1 MYTDIQL
8 PDNLANILTAELSMR
23 NSVVRLLKVAEELSE
38 LSAALTKQAIA
49 ITEQRDVA
57 AAYNRVRRE
66 FYDCIITLHL
76 LEKIITPH
84 DGILVDENTR
94 KDILFNALNKIRKS
108 SI

>member
-1 MYTDIQL
+1 MYTDLNL
-8 PDNLANILTAELSMR
+8 PEHLANILTVELSIR
-23 NSVVRLLKVAEELSE
+23 HSPVRLLKVAEELSE

-49 ITEQRDVA
+49 IIVQKDVKV
-57 AAYNRVRRE
+57 AYEKVRRE
-66 FYDCIITLHL
+66 FYDCIVTLHL

>member
-1 MYTDIQL
+1 MYTNIQL

-49 ITEQRDVA
+49 ITEQRDVE

-94 KDILFNALNKIRKS
+94 KEIFFNAINKIRR
-108 SI
+108 